1 MPAACLRQL
10 SIFFS
15 CQFFAFFPRRIA
27 KPGSAALRAMCLESL
42 VFEAGKTSH
51 SRVCNLA
58 IAGGNAG
65 PSSGWALNRETP
77 LHGAGI
83 LWASLDPRVLVEVVL
98 F

>member
-1 MPAACLRQL
+1 LPAACLRQL

-15 CQFFAFFPRRIA
+15 CQFFAFFLAVSRSPVQPRCERCA
-27 KPGSAALRAMCLESL
+27 WSRWSSWRARPL
-42 VFEAGKTSH
+42 H

-65 PSSGWALNRETP
+65 LSSGWALNRETP
-77 LHGAGI
+77 LHLTGI